1 MNAIGSVHV
10 DRIVLCLELLA
21 VRPRTVTELASKIGS
36 HPRTVR
42 RTLDRLVELGYV
54 VRSPVRGQV
63 FMRTV
68 KFGAIGIKSAAV
80 HPSS

>member
-1 MNAIGSVHV
+1 MKTAGSIAV

-21 VRPRTVTELASKIGS
+21 ARPRTVTELATEIGG

-54 VRSPVRGQV
+54 MRSPLSGRV

-68 KFGAIGIKSAAV
+68 RFGAIGIGDRSR
-80 HPSS
+80 